1 MRQGKQT
8 AASILSRGYDAVIY
22 GMAVLAGAV
31 IVATFAAIVGDVTL
45 RNLGLPTPA
54 ATSALTEYAMLVA
67 TMGAAPLL
75 VRERCHV
82 WVGVLESIAGKRCQR
97 LLGFAAIVL
106 CIAVC
111 GVMAWYA
118 TTMALDAAAR
128 NEVDIRSI
136 ILPRWFL
143 YAVLALGFVLCATE
157 FLRFLLRGEDMYD
170 RPVTEQV
177 AP

>member
-1 MRQGKQT
+1 MRQDNQT
-8 AASILSRGYDAVIY
+8 MAKAFAKIYDAVIY
-22 GMAVLAGAV
+22 GLAALAGVV
-31 IVATFAAIVGDVTL
+31 IVAAFLVIVLDVVL

-54 ATSALTEYAMLVA
+54 GTSALSEYAMLVA
-67 TMGAAPLL
+67 TMAAAPLL
-75 VRERCHV
+75 VRERAHV
-82 WVGVLESIAGKRCQR
+82 WVAVLESIASARWQR
-97 LLGFAAIVL
+97 LLGLLAVVL
-106 CIAVC
+106 CLAVC

-118 TTMALDAAAR
+118 TAMALESAAR

-143 YAVLALGFVLCATE
+143 YAVLALGFALCATE
-157 FLRFLLRGEDMYD
+157 FLRFFLRREDMYD

>member
-1 MRQGKQT
+1 MAHGKQT
-8 AASILSRGYDAVIY
+8 GMAVLSRGYDALIY
-22 GMAVLAGAV
+22 GMAILAGVV
-31 IVATFAAIVGDVTL
+31 IVGTFVAIVFDVTL

-54 ATSALTEYAMLVA
+54 ATSTLTEYAMLIA

-82 WVGVLESIAGKRCQR
+82 WVGVLEAVASKRCQR
-97 LLGFAAIVL
+97 LLGIVAIVL
-106 CIAVC
+106 SIAVC
-111 GVMAWYA
+111 GIMAWYA
-118 TTMALDAAAR
+118 AVMALDAAAR
-128 NEVDIRSI
+128 GEVDIRSI

-143 YAVLALGFVLCATE
+143 YAVLAVGFVFCATE
-157 FLRFLLRGEDMYD
+157 FLRFLVRRDDMYD